1 MIDWEIWSIGDPR
14 VDAGWFL
21 INCDPR
27 TYRRPT
33 RYSMAAPPLDE
44 LAAIYREAM
53 GAAVPE
59 LDWFCAL
66 ACFKSTATWSLIVKH
81 NRRRS
86 RPDPELES
94 MAPVLPQ
101 LLAQAGELLG

>member
-1 MIDWEIWSIGDPR
+1 
-14 VDAGWFL
+14 
-21 INCDPR
+21 
-27 TYRRPT
+27 
-33 RYSMAAPPLDE
+33 
-44 LAAIYREAM
+44 M
-53 GAAVPE
+53 GAAVPVHE